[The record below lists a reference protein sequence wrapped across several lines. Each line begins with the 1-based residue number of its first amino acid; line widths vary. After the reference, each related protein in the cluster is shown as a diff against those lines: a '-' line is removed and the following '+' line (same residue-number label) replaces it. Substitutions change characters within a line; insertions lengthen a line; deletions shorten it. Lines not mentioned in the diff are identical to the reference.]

1 MLGWGVRVYQDTEAR
16 DEFVAGWTA
25 DACLLST
32 LGKLITDG
40 KAEELSNSGGYPN
53 WYSVDA
59 SILLT
64 MMSSNDPEL
73 RLHSAYDEVFWKKG
87 LLKVTTE
94 KLLVEIWDQS

>member
-1 MLGWGVRVYQDTEAR
+1 MLGWGVRVYQDTEDR
-16 DEFVAGWTA
+16 NDFVAAWTA
-25 DACLLST
+25 DPWFLST
-32 LGKLITDG
+32 VRKLIEDG
-40 KAEELSNSGGYPN
+40 KAEELSNAGGYPN

-59 SILLT
+59 SMLLT

-73 RLHSAYDEVFWKKG
+73 RLHSAYGNVIWKSG